1 MGKRKHGDADSS
13 QALDSG
19 SSGRKYTVSLAVSGS
34 IINNAQ
40 SLELATRLA
49 GQIARAATI
58 FRIDEIVVFDDGE
71 SSASSFQRTGWG
83 RETGEASGGEFLARV
98 LRYLEVPQYLRRA
111 LVPMHKSLRYAGQL
125 PPLDSPHHLRKQ
137 AWLPFREGVALDK
150 SFEKSRGNGCYA
162 DVGLGQDVLIQETVN
177 AGTRIT
183 VAMGSTDKNLKRG
196 KKLSVVPSST
206 PRESAGLYWGYTV
219 RVVDRLTKAFSD
231 SSFEE
236 GYDYTIGTSEH
247 GEKVLTSDLRVPS
260 FRHAL
265 IVFGGPA
272 GLEESL
278 ELDGSSAVEDVREL
292 FTRYLNTCPLQGSRT
307 IRTEEAIFIS
317 LQFLQE
323 PLLRAVN
330 L

>member
-1 MGKRKHGDADSS
+1 MGKRKHGDREEQRDADSS

-137 AWLPFREGVALDK
+137 ACCHSEKVA
-150 SFEKSRGNGCYA
+150 RGNGCYA
-162 DVGLGQDVLIQETVN
+162 DVGLGQDVLIQETVK

-196 KKLSVVPSST
+196 KLSVVPSST

-278 ELDGSSAVEDVREL
+278 ELDGSSTVKDVREL

-323 PLLRAVN
+323 PLLRAV
-330 L
+330 